1 MEGMGMDGAIADA
14 GALASL
20 ENKHQ
25 LVRDRVTA
33 VAKGYST
40 GLYIYGTGGVGKTY
54 TVLQQLERLKI
65 SFKLFNSRMTAR
77 GLFRALEKAPEA
89 VHVLEDMERLTN
101 DRDAQCVL
109 RSALWSQPGRDR
121 VVTWTTGTGGEEH
134 FVFRGGIILL
144 ANRPLAD
151 LPELRALATRI
162 SVMRLEVT
170 DAELEA
176 LMRDLAASGYG
187 RDGKQLLEQEKCREV
202 TEHLIRECQTA
213 GCPLDLRLQANSYLD
228 YLLWEADHAACG
240 WQDLVTARV
249 HEAARHFRQK
259 VSNRSPEERKA
270 ECREIVREILRQTSN
285 VEEQV
290 GLDKE
295 RTGRSRTDFFRKKAQ
310 VQSGE
315 FEGEE
320 GAV

>member
-1 MEGMGMDGAIADA
+1 MECGQISDE

-20 ENKHQ
+20 DRKLQ

-33 VAKGYST
+33 VARDYQT
-40 GLYIYGTGGVGKTY
+40 GLYIYGTGGIGKSYTILQHLDRLETTY
-54 TVLQQLERLKI
+54 
-65 SFKLFNSRMTAR
+65 KLFNSRMTAR
-77 GLFRALEKAPEA
+77 GLFRALGKAPDA
-89 VHVLEDMERLTN
+89 THVLEDMERLTN
-101 DRDAQCVL
+101 DRDAQGVL
-109 RSALWSQPGRDR
+109 RSALWAQPGRDR

-170 DAELEA
+170 DAELAA
-176 LMRDLAASGYG
+176 LMRDLAAGGYG
-187 RDGKQLLEQEKCREV
+187 RDGKQLLEPEKCREV

-213 GCPLDLRLQANSYLD
+213 GCPLDLRLQENSYLD

-249 HEAARHFRQK
+249 HEAARHFRQQINTL
-259 VSNRSPEERKA
+259 SQEERRA
-270 ECREIVREILRQTSN
+270 QRRGIVREIVRQTDDADEQLRLYQ
-285 VEEQV
+285 
-290 GLDKE
+290 E
-295 RTGRSRTDFFRKKAQ
+295 RTGKSRADYFRRKRE
-310 VQSGE
+310 VESGE
-315 FEGEE
+315 FDGE
-320 GAV
+320 GAA